1 MLKHLKY
8 QNYVLVKI
16 EHNQIILEGID
27 IHQFTLA
34 TSKNEIRLENWQ
46 QIFDGLILRTI
57 SNWIGYLQ
65 CHEADLK

>member
-16 EHNQIILEGID
+16 EHNQIILEGIN
-27 IHQFTLA
+27 IQQFTLA

-46 QIFDGLILRTI
+46 QIFDRLILRTI
-57 SNWIGYLQ
+57 SNWIGYL
-65 CHEADLK
+65 

>member
-27 IHQFTLA
+27 IQQFTLA

-46 QIFDGLILRTI
+46 QIFDRLILRTI
-57 SNWIGYLQ
+57 SNWIGYL
-65 CHEADLK
+65 